1 MAQPVFPD
9 KHTISAYNAFPM
21 PQFMARSRREIDTID
36 AINARQFEHWQ
47 TDGKYDVYNRP
58 DMNRQAP
65 FYDQLPNDSRMN
77 ERSYRSQPRF
87 EVDGQRGVQNPYF
100 DKYDTTFDARNMTR
114 ELRATVY
121 EDKHTGHLKESQ
133 KLLQRNFDNRWVN
146 PTVAQQQAAAAEQL
160 RPKMDDIRLFYKN
173 QPAPDT
179 TSNKPNFNFNC

>member
-9 KHTISAYNAFPM
+9 SHTISAYNAFPM
-21 PQFMARSRREIDTID
+21 PQFMARSRREIDTKD

-47 TDGKYDVYNRP
+47 TDGKYDTFNRP
-58 DMNRQAP
+58 DINKQAP
-65 FYDQLPNDSRMN
+65 FYDQMPNDSRMN
-77 ERSYRSQPRF
+77 DRSYRSQPRF
-87 EVDGQRGVQNPYF
+87 DATAQRGVQNPYF

-114 ELRATVY
+114 ELRATIY
-121 EDKHTGHLKESQ
+121 EDKNTGYLQESQ

-146 PTVAQQQAAAAEQL
+146 PTVVQQQAAAAEQL

-179 TSNKPNFNFNC
+179 ANNKPNFNFNC